1 MEEINEVEEVSV
13 DYISPYTNMVKFL
26 KVLSQ
31 DLRVL
36 HHCVTGPAFFD
47 VHKQLGEMY
56 EDVDDIVD
64 GLIEQGMTIGILEPS
79 IEDSLILKPSVD
91 IKLRNVKDTLT
102 LVVEWVQTSIE
113 YMEQAKQLV
122 PSDIKNKIE
131 EYEHTLRIWGLYK
144 SNMAIVE

>member
-1 MEEINEVEEVSV
+1 MEELNNVDNTTI

-47 VHKQLGEMY
+47 VHKQLGDMY

-91 IKLRNVKDTLT
+91 IKLRDVKTSLS
-102 LVVEWVQTSIE
+102 LVVEWVQLAIE
-113 YMEQAKQLV
+113 FMEQAKQLV

-144 SNMAIVE
+144 SNMAIAE